1 MNDHPIGLFCLITT
15 ANLGLMAYYL
25 YRYSL
30 FSAEG
35 LAFGYVFAS
44 MLSDAIGLLWLAVT
58 EPGSLRLGMQEFEMR
73 IYPGVIHLFGIISLG
88 LGLQVVNP
96 RPKPVRRNLA
106 GSLRNHLF
114 LSGLLMAGCGFGL
127 FAIGVILVGA
137 TNVASFYAVVDQFR
151 TEDLSFGGFWYRGLD
166 IALFGLV
173 LTLVSA
179 ERFVVQAILTLA
191 ILCTPLFLSSNK
203 GGLEKS
209 LITIAFLLYVF
220 NYESFLR
227 LAKVRILVPILLV
240 LVIAVGFKN
249 GLLQSSRQGSA
260 AESAASGLSLQSIA
274 ESGMASISGRY
285 SNEGLYRGYCMMVT
299 YMRDGLASYYDGRIL
314 AYSLNSWIP
323 RILAPDKADHPFR
336 GIGYMINADG
346 HVYLREASAPTLVGY
361 AYGDYGLRSTIAYL
375 FVGGLLTS
383 LYRKWAISRTALFPV
398 VAYVFFSLLG
408 GVSAEG
414 GYVGAIY
421 TLIMVL
427 LCCIPVA
434 IMDVL
439 YLSPALHPQLSV
451 QTRHWFRRESWK
463 DTVDAPSIT

>member
-1 MNDHPIGLFCLITT
+1 VNDYPITLFCLITA
-15 ANLGLMAYYL
+15 ANLGLMAYFI
-25 YRYSL
+25 YRNSL

-44 MLSDAIGLLWLAVT
+44 ILSDAIGLLWLAAW

-88 LGLQVVNP
+88 LGLQLVNP
-96 RPKPVRRNLA
+96 RPKPVRRNLVGA
-106 GSLRNHLF
+106 LRNHLF
-114 LSGLLMAGCGFGL
+114 LSGLLMAACGFGL
-127 FAIGVILVGA
+127 FAIGVMLVGA
-137 TNVASFYAVVDQFR
+137 TNAASFYAVVDQFR

-173 LTLVSA
+173 LMLVSA
-179 ERFVVQAILTLA
+179 ERFAAKAILILA
-191 ILCTPLFLSSNK
+191 ILLTPLFLSSNK

-209 LITIAFLLYVF
+209 LLAIAFLLYVF
-220 NYESFLR
+220 NHESFLR
-227 LAKVRILVPILLV
+227 LMKARILVPVLLIV
-240 LVIAVGFKN
+240 VVAVGFKN
-249 GLLQSSRQGSA
+249 GLLQSSRQESTVNT
-260 AESAASGLSLQSIA
+260 AENGLSLQSIA
-274 ESGMASISGRY
+274 ESGLASISNRY

-299 YMRDGLASYYDGRIL
+299 YMRDGLASYYDGKIL

-361 AYGDYGLRSTIAYL
+361 AYGDYGLGSTIAYL

-383 LYRKWAISRTALFPV
+383 LYRKWSISRTALFPV

-439 YLSPALHPQLSV
+439 YMSPVLHPQVSAQARQWLP
-451 QTRHWFRRESWK
+451 QESWK
-463 DTVDAPSIT
+463 DIVDAPSIT